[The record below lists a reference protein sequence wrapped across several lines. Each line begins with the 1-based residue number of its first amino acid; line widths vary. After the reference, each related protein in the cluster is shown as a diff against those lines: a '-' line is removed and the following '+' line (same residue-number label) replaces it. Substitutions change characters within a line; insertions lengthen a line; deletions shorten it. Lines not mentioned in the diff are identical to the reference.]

1 MYRNLRWK
9 LVVIL
14 ALVIC
19 TSAFAW
25 VQPLAE
31 RLRVPLPGFMAERR
45 LSLGLD
51 LKGGVQFILRV
62 NAQEALGIDASLTR
76 DDVVAQARE
85 AVDRRINALGVLEPV
100 IAVQGE
106 ERDEILIQ
114 LPGFTDVERAR
125 AILGQIARL
134 EWRLVED
141 GVPGPAA
148 ISGRDV
154 RRARV
159 TRDDFGL
166 PAVGFSL
173 TPDGTRRFAELTS
186 ANHLPSSLTTRFSPL
201 RSSRVPSPAA
211 RASSAAASQ
220 WKKRQTSRCCCR
232 PAPCRFR

>member
-14 ALVIC
+14 ALVIG

-25 VQPLAE
+25 GPPLAN
-31 RLRVPLPGFMAERR
+31 RLGLPLPEFMAERR

-51 LKGGVQFILRV
+51 LTGGVQFVLRV
-62 NAQEALGIDASLTR
+62 NAREALGVDPSQTR

-106 ERDEILIQ
+106 QRDEILIQ

-125 AILGQIARL
+125 TILGQTARL

-141 GVPGPAA
+141 GVPGPVAV
-148 ISGRDV
+148 SGRDV

-159 TRDDFGL
+159 TRDDFGG

-173 TPDGTRRFAELTS
+173 TSDGARRFGEVTS
-186 ANHLPSSLTTRFSPL
+186 EHRQ
-201 RSSRVPSPAA
+201 AA
-211 RASSAAASQ
+211 RHCP
-220 WKKRQTSRCCCR
+220 RR
-232 PAPCRFR
+232 PGAVGADHRGPDHRRRGDHPRWLLE

>member
-14 ALVIC
+14 ALVIG
-19 TSAFAW
+19 TFAFAW
-25 VQPLAE
+25 VPPLADHLGLTPPE
-31 RLRVPLPGFMAERR
+31 FMAERR
-45 LSLGLD
+45 LALGLD
-51 LKGGVQFILRV
+51 LKGGVQFVLRV

-106 ERDEILIQ
+106 RRDELLIQ

-125 AILGQIARL
+125 AILGQTARL

-148 ISGRDV
+148 V
-154 RRARV
+154 
-159 TRDDFGL
+159 
-166 PAVGFSL
+166 
-173 TPDGTRRFAELTS
+173 
-186 ANHLPSSLTTRFSPL
+186 
-201 RSSRVPSPAA
+201 
-211 RASSAAASQ
+211 
-220 WKKRQTSRCCCR
+220 KRPTSRCCCR
-232 PAPCRFR
+232 PARCRCR